1 MVVVAF
7 GLVSMRK
14 RRRWT
19 VTRSV
24 LVHSRHAA
32 DRGPALAFGE
42 TGSAGICTDRV
53 VVVLAASA
61 HLNSIREADD
71 AMTRVLITRGGPA
84 RRVP

>member
-24 LVHSRHAA
+24 LVQLGRLVKAIRTLASPGESRSVATIGA
-32 DRGPALAFGE
+32 VAGPGRF
-42 TGSAGICTDRV
+42 SRCV
-53 VVVLAASA
+53 
-61 HLNSIREADD
+61 
-71 AMTRVLITRGGPA
+71 
-84 RRVP
+84 

>member
-24 LVHSRHAA
+24 LVRCVRQRRH
-32 DRGPALAFGE
+32 DCFWDQS
-42 TGSAGICTDRV
+42 GSASERCVARAREGIGQ
-53 VVVLAASA
+53 
-61 HLNSIREADD
+61 DD
-71 AMTRVLITRGGPA
+71 
-84 RRVP
+84 

>member
-24 LVHSRHAA
+24 VLSESVGAGSSYVRLVAEAA
-32 DRGPALAFGE
+32 GRGMRWNVLLTDRGL
-42 TGSAGICTDRV
+42 
-53 VVVLAASA
+53 
-61 HLNSIREADD
+61 
-71 AMTRVLITRGGPA
+71 
-84 RRVP
+84 

>member
-24 LVHSRHAA
+24 LVRS
-32 DRGPALAFGE
+32 
-42 TGSAGICTDRV
+42 GSA
-53 VVVLAASA
+53 VLTNGDACFPEERARGGCVRRLSSDGRDNAIPAAGDAASGM
-61 HLNSIREADD
+61 E
-71 AMTRVLITRGGPA
+71 
-84 RRVP
+84 

>member
-24 LVHSRHAA
+24 VR
-32 DRGPALAFGE
+32 
-42 TGSAGICTDRV
+42 TGSASDICAA
-53 VVVLAASA
+53 LASTRKRKAQNPMSTGRRPWGD
-61 HLNSIREADD
+61 HL
-71 AMTRVLITRGGPA
+71 RGVRPSTEGGN
-84 RRVP
+84 RCL